1 MTLQVWT
8 TQISPD
14 RLPQHLRQW
23 EELVHEQQL
32 HSWLMIEWWNQPGTF
47 VTFADGLQELAVA
60 PADTEQGSAFGA
72 LCELRWRRVEDRL
85 WLVVA
90 GELDLSGL
98 VGPDDGQL
106 LSWQEETAETIG
118 WDGKSSDRQELLLW
132 GTDYQGNN
140 DWAELRIPRL
150 LHYPVMPEKKA
161 KLKREHTRLQVTTY
175 QDAVGRIV
183 LWRRSGVQAFLPDE
197 EA

>member
-1 MTLQVWT
+1 MTLQVWAA
-8 TQISPD
+8 QIAPEE
-14 RLPQHLRQW
+14 LPQYLRQW
-23 EELVHEQQL
+23 EAKIRERQAET
-32 HSWLMIEWWNQPGTF
+32 WLMIEWWNRPGTF
-47 VTFADGLQELAVA
+47 AAFADGLQELAEA

-98 VGPDDGQL
+98 VGPDAEPPLAWKQ
-106 LSWQEETAETIG
+106 ETAESIG

-150 LHYPVMPEKKA
+150 LHYPVTPEKKPR
-161 KLKREHTRLQVTTY
+161 LKREHARLQVTTY
-175 QDAVGRIV
+175 PDAVGRTV
-183 LWRRSGVQAFLPDE
+183 LWRRSGLQAFLPDE
-197 EA
+197 EE